1 MTVFYCSNQ
10 HSLDFKA
17 NYSYLYPKSQ
27 STALLT
33 DLSKLHRKSCKMMP
47 DITCHANTGT
57 FRKLQ
62 QPEEMQDQC
71 IYFCASKYKGFFFS
85 CSNELISG

>member
-1 MTVFYCSNQ
+1 
-10 HSLDFKA
+10 
-17 NYSYLYPKSQ
+17 
-27 STALLT
+27 
-33 DLSKLHRKSCKMMP
+33 MMP
-47 DITCHANTGT
+47 DTTCHANTGT